1 MSPTHSTRQGTKRY
15 RYYVCTAAQKRG
27 WNSCPTKSIPAGE
40 IERFV
45 VEQIKSI
52 GRDPELIAQTV
63 RQVRGQTSER
73 LAEFAREER
82 RLERE
87 LAACHGELRQIAA
100 EPTNGKN
107 AGLAATRL
115 ADLQERIVAAE
126 RGLTDEA
133 DVARALA
140 EFEPVWATL
149 SLREQA
155 RLLRLLIERIDYDGA
170 AGTISITFLPGGIK
184 AFGDHDFTGDA
195 A

>member
-1 MSPTHSTRQGTKRY
+1 M
-15 RYYVCTAAQKRG
+15 
-27 WNSCPTKSIPAGE
+27 
-40 IERFV
+40 
-45 VEQIKSI
+45 
-52 GRDPELIAQTV
+52 

-73 LAEFAREER
+73 LAELAREER

-87 LAACHGELRQIAA
+87 LAACHGELQQLAA
-100 EPTNGKN
+100 EPTNGQN

-126 RGLTDEA
+126 RGLTEVRNETERLRHDMIDEK

-149 SLREQA
+149 GLREQA
-155 RLLRLLIERIDYDGA
+155 RLLRLLIERIDYDGE

-184 AFGDHDFTGDA
+184 AFGNHDFTGDA